1 MAYKSLTIVIIERN
15 PMKILEKKTKHHYVW
30 AHYLQDWT
38 VDGTNIYYITKKSNI
53 ASDSVRGLGLEK
65 DFYKMGMLKES
76 DKELIAL
83 FTNKCNETVKELHWN
98 FVNMIYETQKIVSAL
113 SPSLDVKLGINL
125 QDIMQ
130 SNIFENY
137 LSEQESNAIKILS
150 ELKKGNLLSLD
161 DKDNYYEFCYFLGH
175 QLSRTKKMK
184 QLLILSLYKIPAQT
198 HIRDR
203 LMDFYNRN
211 WWFMCSFMATNISYD
226 MSLSSSRK
234 VILLENKSNIDFITS
249 DQPVINLNPE
259 GSEGEF
265 VDYYYPLSTSKA
277 LLINTSGIK
286 YFSSHHLSDD
296 EVHMLNVK
304 VARASCKTI
313 FSRNKKTIRLYKK
326 DFNQRNYLAF
336 TLQTTD

>member
-1 MAYKSLTIVIIERN
+1 
-15 PMKILEKKTKHHYVW
+15 MKILEKKTKHHYVW

-83 FTNKCNETVKELHWN
+83 FTNKCNETVKELHWK
-98 FVNMIYETQKIVSAL
+98 FVNMIFETQKMISAL
-113 SPSLDVKLGINL
+113 SPSLDVKLGIKL

-130 SNIFENY
+130 SNVFENY

-150 ELKKGNLLSLD
+150 ELKTGDLLSLD
-161 DKDNYYEFCYFLGH
+161 DKDTYYEFCYFLGY
-175 QLSRTKKMK
+175 QFSRTQKMK
-184 QLLILSLYKIPAQT
+184 QLLLLSLDKIPTQT
-198 HIRDR
+198 HLLGR
-203 LMDFYNRN
+203 LRDFYNRN
-211 WWFMCSFMATNISYD
+211 WWFMCSFMATNLSYD
-226 MSLSSSRK
+226 MSLNSSRK

-249 DQPVINLNPE
+249 DQPVININPE
-259 GSEGEF
+259 GSEGKF

-277 LLINTSGIK
+277 LLINTSGVK

-313 FSRNKKTIRLYKK
+313 FSRKKETIKLYKK

>member
-1 MAYKSLTIVIIERN
+1 
-15 PMKILEKKTKHHYVW
+15 MKILEKKTKHHYVW

-65 DFYKMGMLKES
+65 DFYKMGILKKS
-76 DKELIAL
+76 DKELIDL
-83 FTNKCNETVKELHWN
+83 FTKNCNETVKELHWK
-98 FVNMIYETQKIVSAL
+98 FVNMVFETQKMVSAL
-113 SPSLDVKLGINL
+113 SPSLDVKLGIKL

-130 SNIFENY
+130 SNVFENY
-137 LSEQESNAIKILS
+137 LSEQESNAINILS
-150 ELKKGNLLSLD
+150 ELKTGNLLSLD
-161 DKDNYYEFCYFLGH
+161 DKDTYYKFCYFLGH
-175 QLSRTKKMK
+175 QFSRTQKMK
-184 QLLILSLYKIPAQT
+184 QLLLLSLDKIPTQT
-198 HIRDR
+198 HLLDR
-203 LMDFYNRN
+203 LRDFYNRN
-211 WWFMCSFMATNISYD
+211 WWFMCSFMATNLSYD
-226 MSLSSSRK
+226 MSLNSSRK

-277 LLINTSGIK
+277 LLINTSGVK

-304 VARASCKTI
+304 LARASCKTI
-313 FSRNKKTIRLYKK
+313 FSRKKETIKLYKK

>member
-1 MAYKSLTIVIIERN
+1 
-15 PMKILEKKTKHHYVW
+15 MKILEKKTKHHYVW

-65 DFYKMGMLKES
+65 DFYKMGILKES
-76 DKELIAL
+76 DKELIDL
-83 FTNKCNETVKELHWN
+83 FTKNCNETVKELHWK
-98 FVNMIYETQKIVSAL
+98 FVNMVFETQKMVSAL
-113 SPSLDVKLGINL
+113 SPSLDVKLGIKL

-130 SNIFENY
+130 SNVFENY
-137 LSEQESNAIKILS
+137 LSEQESNAINILS
-150 ELKKGNLLSLD
+150 ELKTGNLLSLD
-161 DKDNYYEFCYFLGH
+161 DKDTYYKFCYFLGH
-175 QLSRTKKMK
+175 QFSRTQKMK
-184 QLLILSLYKIPAQT
+184 QLLLLSLDKIPTQT
-198 HIRDR
+198 HLLDR
-203 LMDFYNRN
+203 LRDFYNRN
-211 WWFMCSFMATNISYD
+211 WWLMCSFMATNLSYD
-226 MSLSSSRK
+226 MSLNSSRK

-277 LLINTSGIK
+277 LLINTSGVK

-304 VARASCKTI
+304 LARASCKTI
-313 FSRNKKTIRLYKK
+313 FSRKKETIKLYKK

>member
-1 MAYKSLTIVIIERN
+1 
-15 PMKILEKKTKHHYVW
+15 MKFLEKKTKHHYVW

-76 DKELIAL
+76 DKELIDL
-83 FTNKCNETVKELHWN
+83 ITNKCNETLKELHCN
-98 FVNMIYETQKIVSAL
+98 FVNIIFEIQKRVSAL
-113 SPSLDVKLGINL
+113 SPSLNEKLGINL

-130 SNIFENY
+130 SNTFENY
-137 LSEQESNAIKILS
+137 LSEQESSAIKILS

-161 DKDNYYEFCYFLGH
+161 DKRTYYEFCYFLGH
-175 QLSRTKKMK
+175 QFSRTLKMK
-184 QLLILSLYKIPAQT
+184 QLLTLSLDNTPAQP

-203 LMDFYNRN
+203 LKDFYNRN
-211 WWFMCSFMATNISYD
+211 WWFMCSFMATNLSYD
-226 MSLSSSRK
+226 MSLNSSRK
-234 VILLENKSNIDFITS
+234 IILLENKSNIDFITS
-249 DQPVINLNPE
+249 DQPLINLNPE

-265 VDYYYPLSTSKA
+265 ADYYYPLSTSKA
-277 LLINTSGIK
+277 LLINTSGVK
-286 YFSSHHLSDD
+286 YFSNHYLSYD
-296 EVHMLNVK
+296 EVHMLNAK

-313 FSRNKKTIRLYKK
+313 FARNKETIRLYKK

-336 TLQTTD
+336 KLQTTD

>member
-1 MAYKSLTIVIIERN
+1 
-15 PMKILEKKTKHHYVW
+15 MKILEKKTKHHYVW

-65 DFYKMGMLKES
+65 DFYKMGILKES
-76 DKELIAL
+76 DKELIDL
-83 FTNKCNETVKELHWN
+83 FTKNCNETVKELHWK
-98 FVNMIYETQKIVSAL
+98 FVNMVFETQKMVSAL
-113 SPSLDVKLGINL
+113 SPSLDVKLGIKL

-130 SNIFENY
+130 SNVFENY
-137 LSEQESNAIKILS
+137 LSEQESNAINILS
-150 ELKKGNLLSLD
+150 ELKTGNLLSLD
-161 DKDNYYEFCYFLGH
+161 DKDTYYKFCYFLGH
-175 QLSRTKKMK
+175 QFSRTQKMK
-184 QLLILSLYKIPAQT
+184 QLLLLSLDKIPTQT
-198 HIRDR
+198 HLLDRIR
-203 LMDFYNRN
+203 DFYNTN
-211 WWFMCSFMATNISYD
+211 WWFMCSFMATNLSYD
-226 MSLSSSRK
+226 MSLNSSRK

-277 LLINTSGIK
+277 LLINTSGVK

-304 VARASCKTI
+304 LARASCKTI
-313 FSRNKKTIRLYKK
+313 FSRKKETIKLYKK

-336 TLQTTD
+336 TIQTTD

>member
-1 MAYKSLTIVIIERN
+1 
-15 PMKILEKKTKHHYVW
+15 MKILEKKTKHHYVW

-65 DFYKMGMLKES
+65 DFYKIGILKES
-76 DKELIAL
+76 DKELIDL
-83 FTNKCNETVKELHWN
+83 FTKNCNETVKELHWK
-98 FVNMIYETQKIVSAL
+98 FVNMVFETQKMVSAL
-113 SPSLDVKLGINL
+113 SPSLDVKLGIKL

-130 SNIFENY
+130 SNVFENY
-137 LSEQESNAIKILS
+137 LSEQESNAINILS
-150 ELKKGNLLSLD
+150 ELKAGNLLSLD
-161 DKDNYYEFCYFLGH
+161 DKDTYYKFCYFLGH
-175 QLSRTKKMK
+175 QFSRTQKMK
-184 QLLILSLYKIPAQT
+184 QLLLLSLDKIPTQT
-198 HIRDR
+198 HLLDR
-203 LMDFYNRN
+203 LRDFYNRN
-211 WWFMCSFMATNISYD
+211 WWFMCSFMATNLSYD
-226 MSLSSSRK
+226 MSLNSSRK

-259 GSEGEF
+259 GSKGEF

-277 LLINTSGIK
+277 LLINTSGVK

-304 VARASCKTI
+304 LARASCKTI
-313 FSRNKKTIRLYKK
+313 FSRKKETIKLYKK

>member
-1 MAYKSLTIVIIERN
+1 
-15 PMKILEKKTKHHYVW
+15 MKILEKKNKHHYVW
-30 AHYLQDWT
+30 AHYLKDWT

-83 FTNKCNETVKELHWN
+83 FTNKCNETVKQLHWK
-98 FVNMIYETQKIVSAL
+98 FVNMIFETQKMVSAL
-113 SPSLDVKLGINL
+113 STSLDVKLGINL

-130 SNIFENY
+130 SNVFENY

-150 ELKKGNLLSLD
+150 ELKAGNLLVLD
-161 DKDNYYEFCYFLGH
+161 DKDTYYEFCYFLGH
-175 QLSRTKKMK
+175 QFSRTQKMK
-184 QLLILSLYKIPAQT
+184 QLLLLSLDKIPAQT
-198 HIRDR
+198 HLLDR
-203 LMDFYNRN
+203 LRDFYNRN
-211 WWFMCSFMATNISYD
+211 WWFMCSFMATNLSYD
-226 MSLSSSRK
+226 MSLNSSRK

-277 LLINTSGIK
+277 LLINTSGVK

-296 EVHMLNVK
+296 EVHMLNIK

-313 FSRNKKTIRLYKK
+313 FSRKKEAIKLYKR